1 MSRPKLFDGPP
12 LHVRLPADLHDA
24 ICRMALRR
32 DEAVSEII
40 RVGMASFVAQNRA
53 MSQTSAQ

>member
-1 MSRPKLFDGPP
+1 MSRPKEFDGTP

-32 DEAVSEII
+32 DEAVSQVI
-40 RVGMASFVAQNRA
+40 RAGLERYVAQNA
-53 MSQTSAQ
+53 IQAQTSA